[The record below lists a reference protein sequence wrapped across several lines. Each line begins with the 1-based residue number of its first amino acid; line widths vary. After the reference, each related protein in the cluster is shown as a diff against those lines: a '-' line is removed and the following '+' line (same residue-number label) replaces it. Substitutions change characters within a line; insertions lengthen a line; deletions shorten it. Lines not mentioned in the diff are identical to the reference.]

1 MRMKHKKLK
10 KRYNKLECD
19 LFEDSDEELDV
30 REVTNEQHAEPSGDL
45 RIEPA
50 VERTGDLRIEQ
61 HVEPIIRTVKRPIKK
76 GSWRSVISGF

>member
-19 LFEDSDEELDV
+19 LFEDSDESPLEELDV
-30 REVTNEQHAEPSGDL
+30 REVTNETVNEQANEPVG
-45 RIEPA
+45 
-50 VERTGDLRIEQ
+50 EQ